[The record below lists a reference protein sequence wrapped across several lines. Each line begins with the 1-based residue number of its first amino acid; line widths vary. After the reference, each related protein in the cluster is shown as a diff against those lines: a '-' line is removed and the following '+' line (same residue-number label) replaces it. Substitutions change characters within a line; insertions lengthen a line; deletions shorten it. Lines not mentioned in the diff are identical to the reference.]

1 MKRSLYSVFC
11 CDELPCTNIY
21 VVIKIF
27 GQGMGTMLKK
37 LAVIGFGST
46 MIGIGVNGF
55 ILPFHLINGG
65 MFGISIVINYLWHF
79 SIGLTFV
86 ILNIPVYLYAYKSDF
101 DYFLYG
107 LIGAFFSGFMIEF
120 LVPLRDVFHLP
131 IVSSVII
138 GGVIIGIGVGTMLRN
153 HISPGGMDLLAL
165 LLAKWT
171 KINVG
176 IIAYAIDTVII
187 MTSLF
192 ILQEPRLLYSM
203 LIVSIVGLFA
213 TVITSWN
220 HYEK

>member
-1 MKRSLYSVFC
+1 
-11 CDELPCTNIY
+11 
-21 VVIKIF
+21 
-27 GQGMGTMLKK
+27 MGIMLKK

-65 MFGISIVINYLWHF
+65 MFGISLLFNYLWQF

-86 ILNIPVYLYAYKSDF
+86 FLNIPIYLLAYKSDF
-101 DYFLYG
+101 NYFFYG
-107 LIGAFFSGFMIEF
+107 LIGAIFSGFMIEL
-120 LVPLRDVFHLP
+120 LVPLKDVFHLP
-131 IVSSVII
+131 IISSVIT
-138 GGVIIGIGVGTMLRN
+138 GGLIIGIGVGIMLKN

-176 IIAYAIDTVII
+176 IISYAIDTVII
-187 MTSLF
+187 MSSLLL
-192 ILQEPRLLYSM
+192 LQEPRLLYSL
-203 LIVSIVGLFA
+203 LIVSIVGLLA

>member
-1 MKRSLYSVFC
+1 
-11 CDELPCTNIY
+11 
-21 VVIKIF
+21 
-27 GQGMGTMLKK
+27 MGIMLKK

-65 MFGISIVINYLWHF
+65 MFGISLLFNYLWQF

-86 ILNIPVYLYAYKSDF
+86 FLNIPIYFLAYKSDF
-101 DYFLYG
+101 HYFLYG
-107 LIGAFFSGFMIEF
+107 LIGAIFSGFMIEL

-131 IVSSVII
+131 IISSVII
-138 GGVIIGIGVGTMLRN
+138 GGLIIGIGVGTMLRN

-176 IIAYAIDTVII
+176 IVGYAIDTVII
-187 MTSLF
+187 MSSLLL
-192 ILQEPRLLYSM
+192 LQEPRLLYSL
-203 LIVSIVGLFA
+203 LIVSIVGLLA

-220 HYEK
+220 HYEN

>member
-1 MKRSLYSVFC
+1 
-11 CDELPCTNIY
+11 
-21 VVIKIF
+21 
-27 GQGMGTMLKK
+27 MLKK

-65 MFGISIVINYLWHF
+65 MFGISLLFNYLWHF

-86 ILNIPVYLYAYKSDF
+86 FLNIPVYLLAYKSDF
-101 DYFLYG
+101 DYFFYG
-107 LIGAFFSGFMIEF
+107 LIGAFFSGFMIE
-120 LVPLRDVFHLP
+120 LLMPLKDVFDLP
-131 IVSSVII
+131 IISSVII
-138 GGVIIGIGVGTMLRN
+138 GGLIIGIGVGTMLRN

-176 IIAYAIDTVII
+176 IIAYVIDTVII
-187 MTSLF
+187 LSSLL
-192 ILQEPRLLYSM
+192 ILQEPRLLYSL
-203 LIVSIVGLFA
+203 LIVSIVGLLA
-213 TVITSWN
+213 TAFTSWN

>member
-1 MKRSLYSVFC
+1 
-11 CDELPCTNIY
+11 
-21 VVIKIF
+21 
-27 GQGMGTMLKK
+27 MGIMLKK

-65 MFGISIVINYLWHF
+65 MFGISLLFNYLWHF

-86 ILNIPVYLYAYKSDF
+86 FLNIPVYLLAYKSDF
-101 DYFLYG
+101 DYFFYG
-107 LIGAFFSGFMIEF
+107 LIGAFFSGFMIE
-120 LVPLRDVFHLP
+120 LLMPLKDVFDLP
-131 IVSSVII
+131 IISSVII
-138 GGVIIGIGVGTMLRN
+138 GGLIIGIGVGTMLRN

-176 IIAYAIDTVII
+176 IIAYVIDTVII
-187 MTSLF
+187 LSSLL
-192 ILQEPRLLYSM
+192 ILQEPRLLYSL
-203 LIVSIVGLFA
+203 LIVSIVGLLA
-213 TVITSWN
+213 TAFTSWN